1 HAELLVDSRS
11 SIMILIGNTSC
22 GNFICIP
29 DWKVGCHLASVKVT
43 FYTTE
48 KSTKSMGAI
57 DAITVATAISSVA
70 DKLNLK

>member
-1 HAELLVDSRS
+1 
-11 SIMILIGNTSC
+11 M
-22 GNFICIP
+22 
-29 DWKVGCHLASVKVT
+29 WKFHLHTRLESWLSFDLASVKVT